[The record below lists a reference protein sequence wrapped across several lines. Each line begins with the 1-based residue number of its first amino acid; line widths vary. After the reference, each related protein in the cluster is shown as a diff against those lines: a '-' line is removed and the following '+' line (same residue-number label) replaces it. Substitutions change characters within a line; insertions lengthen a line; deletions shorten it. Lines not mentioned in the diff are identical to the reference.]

1 MTLVMISMQIRFDR
15 SITSGREEGDVEES
29 QQLFLIFMHNHWSSC
44 SNCRLELINQGKIY
58 VIMIIACVDNS

>member
-15 SITSGREEGDVEES
+15 SITSGREKGDVEES

-44 SNCRLELINQGKIY
+44 SNRRLELINQGKIY
-58 VIMIIACVDNS
+58 VIMIMHV